1 MPNKNPPAF
10 TGLILVS
17 GEDGPGITENLMK
30 TLSQFAVTINDIQRI
45 VIRGRLVLT
54 ILITLDEAHSQ
65 AIAEDLNTL
74 QNELQADIAVDF
86 SFYQEVNRPQDLLR
100 VIIIGEEIRP
110 ISLALVAAE
119 VTKLG
124 GNIDDIRRL
133 SSAPIIALELFLSL
147 PNSDIKQVQ
156 SALSKVAVANRIDLS
171 VQLGG
176 SASQLKRVVLLDMD
190 STLIE
195 EEVIDIL
202 ANYAGKSQ
210 IASEI
215 TKKAMAGE
223 MDFNHSL
230 NSRVSLLAGLDESVL
245 MDARKRITFT
255 TGAQAL
261 VEQLHKLGHE
271 VGVVSGG
278 FIDVIE
284 PILHSLKVD
293 FYRANK
299 LEIQDGKLTGKLVG
313 KIIDSDEKANA
324 LQEFANLAGIDLQ
337 QTVAIGDGAND
348 LKMIQTAGLGIA
360 FNAKPKVV
368 ESADST
374 ISFRDL
380 SAVLLLMGIRT

>member
-1 MPNKNPPAF
+1 MPF
-10 TGLILVS
+10 YTGLILVS
-17 GEDGPGITENLMK
+17 GEDRPGITENLMR
-30 TLSQFAVTINDIQRI
+30 TLSQFAVTINDIQQI
-45 VIRGRLVLT
+45 VIRGRLILT
-54 ILITLDEAHSQ
+54 ILITLDEAHSE
-65 AIAEDLNTL
+65 AIVEDLNTL

-100 VIIIGEEIRP
+100 VIIIGKEIRP

-202 ANYAGKSQ
+202 ASYAGKSQ

-215 TKKAMAGE
+215 TEKAMAGE

-245 MDARKRITFT
+245 MNARKQITFT
-255 TGAQAL
+255 TGGQAL

-299 LEIQDGKLTGKLVG
+299 LEIQDGKLTGNLVG

-324 LQEFANLAGIDLQ
+324 LQEFANLAGVDLQ

-380 SAVLLLMGIRT
+380 SAVLPLMGIRT

>member
-1 MPNKNPPAF
+1 MPF
-10 TGLILVS
+10 YTGLILVS
-17 GEDGPGITENLMK
+17 GEDRPGITENLMR
-30 TLSQFAVTINDIQRI
+30 TLSQFAVTINDIQQI
-45 VIRGRLVLT
+45 VIRGRLILT
-54 ILITLDEAHSQ
+54 ILITLDEAHSE
-65 AIAEDLNTL
+65 AIVEDLNTL

-100 VIIIGEEIRP
+100 VIIIGKEIRP

-202 ANYAGKSQ
+202 ASYAGKSQ

-215 TKKAMAGE
+215 TEKAMAGE

-245 MDARKRITFT
+245 MNARKQITFT
-255 TGAQAL
+255 TGGQAL

-360 FNAKPKVV
+360 FNAKPKVI

-380 SAVLLLMGIRT
+380 SAVLPLMGIRT

>member
-1 MPNKNPPAF
+1 MPF
-10 TGLILVS
+10 YTGLILVS
-17 GEDGPGITENLMK
+17 GEDRPGITENLMK
-30 TLSQFAVTINDIQRI
+30 TLSQFAVTINDIQQI
-45 VIRGRLVLT
+45 VIRGRLILT

-245 MDARKRITFT
+245 MNARKQITFT

-324 LQEFANLAGIDLQ
+324 LQEFANLAGVDLQ
-337 QTVAIGDGAND
+337 QTVAVGDGAND
-348 LKMIQTAGLGIA
+348 LKMIQKAGLGIA

-380 SAVLLLMGIRT
+380 SAVLLMMGIRT

>member
-1 MPNKNPPAF
+1 MPF
-10 TGLILVS
+10 YTGLILVS
-17 GEDGPGITENLMK
+17 GEDRPGITENLMK
-30 TLSQFAVTINDIQRI
+30 TLSQFAVTINDIQQI
-45 VIRGRLVLT
+45 VIRGRLILT
-54 ILITLDEAHSQ
+54 ILINLDEAHSK
-65 AIAEDLNTL
+65 AIAEELNTL

-100 VIIIGEEIRP
+100 VVIIGEEIRP

-202 ANYAGKSQ
+202 ASYAGKSQ

-245 MDARKRITFT
+245 MNARKQITFT

-313 KIIDSDEKANA
+313 KIIDSDEKAIA
-324 LQEFANLAGIDLQ
+324 LQEFDNLAGVDLQ

-380 SAVLLLMGIRT
+380 SAVLPLMGIRT

>member
-1 MPNKNPPAF
+1 MPF
-10 TGLILVS
+10 YTGLILVS
-17 GEDGPGITENLMK
+17 GEDRPGITENLMR
-30 TLSQFAVTINDIQRI
+30 TLSQFAVTINDIQQI
-45 VIRGRLVLT
+45 VIRGRLILT
-54 ILITLDEAHSQ
+54 ILITLDEAHSE
-65 AIAEDLNTL
+65 AIVEDLNTL

-100 VIIIGEEIRP
+100 VIIIGKEIRP

-202 ANYAGKSQ
+202 ASYAGKSQ

-245 MDARKRITFT
+245 MNARKQITFT

-299 LEIQDGKLTGKLVG
+299 LEIQDGKLTGNLVG

-324 LQEFANLAGIDLQ
+324 LQEFANLAGVDLQ

-348 LKMIQTAGLGIA
+348 LKMIQKAGLGIA
-360 FNAKPKVV
+360 FNAKPRVV

-380 SAVLLLMGIRT
+380 SAVLPLMGIRT

>member
-1 MPNKNPPAF
+1 MPF
-10 TGLILVS
+10 YTGLILVS
-17 GEDGPGITENLMK
+17 GEDRPGITENLMR
-30 TLSQFAVTINDIQRI
+30 TLSQFAVTINDIQQI
-45 VIRGRLVLT
+45 VIRGRLILT
-54 ILITLDEAHSQ
+54 ILITLDEAHSE
-65 AIAEDLNTL
+65 AIVEDLNTL

-100 VIIIGEEIRP
+100 VIIIGKEIRP

-202 ANYAGKSQ
+202 ASYAGKSQ

-245 MDARKRITFT
+245 MNARKQITFT

-299 LEIQDGKLTGKLVG
+299 LEIQDGKLTGNLVG

-324 LQEFANLAGIDLQ
+324 LQEFANLAGVDLQ

-380 SAVLLLMGIRT
+380 SAVLPLMGIRT

>member
-1 MPNKNPPAF
+1 MPF
-10 TGLILVS
+10 YTGLILVS
-17 GEDGPGITENLMK
+17 GEDRPGITENLMR
-30 TLSQFAVTINDIQRI
+30 TLSQFAVTINDIQQI
-45 VIRGRLVLT
+45 VIRGRLILT
-54 ILITLDEAHSQ
+54 ILITLDEAHSE
-65 AIAEDLNTL
+65 AIVEDLNTL

-100 VIIIGEEIRP
+100 VIIIGKEIRP

-202 ANYAGKSQ
+202 ASYAGKSQ

-215 TKKAMAGE
+215 TEKAMAGE

-245 MDARKRITFT
+245 MNARKQITFT

-324 LQEFANLAGIDLQ
+324 LQEFANLAGVDLQ

-380 SAVLLLMGIRT
+380 SAVLPLMGIRT

>member
-1 MPNKNPPAF
+1 MPF
-10 TGLILVS
+10 YTGLILVS
-17 GEDGPGITENLMK
+17 GEDRPGITENLMK
-30 TLSQFAVTINDIQRI
+30 TLSQFAVTINDIQQI
-45 VIRGRLVLT
+45 VIRGRLILT

-202 ANYAGKSQ
+202 ASYAGKSQ

-245 MDARKRITFT
+245 MNARKQITFT

-313 KIIDSDEKANA
+313 KIIDSDEKAIA
-324 LQEFANLAGIDLQ
+324 LQEFANLAGVDLQ

>member
-1 MPNKNPPAF
+1 MPF
-10 TGLILVS
+10 YTGLILVS
-17 GEDGPGITENLMK
+17 GEDRPGITENLMR
-30 TLSQFAVTINDIQRI
+30 TLSQFAVTINDIQQI
-45 VIRGRLVLT
+45 VIRGRLILT
-54 ILITLDEAHSQ
+54 ILITLDEAHSE
-65 AIAEDLNTL
+65 AIVEDLNTL

-86 SFYQEVNRPQDLLR
+86 CFYQEVNRPQDLLR
-100 VIIIGEEIRP
+100 VIIIGKEIRP

-202 ANYAGKSQ
+202 ASYAGKSQ

-245 MDARKRITFT
+245 MNARKQITFT

-299 LEIQDGKLTGKLVG
+299 LEIQDGKLTGKLLE

-324 LQEFANLAGIDLQ
+324 LQEFANLAGVDLQ

-360 FNAKPKVV
+360 FNAKPKVI

-380 SAVLLLMGIRT
+380 SAVLPLMGIRT

>member
-1 MPNKNPPAF
+1 MPF
-10 TGLILVS
+10 YTGLILVS
-17 GEDGPGITENLMK
+17 GEDRPGITENLMK
-30 TLSQFAVTINDIQRI
+30 TLSQFAVTINDIQQI
-45 VIRGRLVLT
+45 VIRGRLILT
-54 ILITLDEAHSQ
+54 ILINLDEAHSK
-65 AIAEDLNTL
+65 AIAEELNTL

-100 VIIIGEEIRP
+100 VIIIGKEIRP

-202 ANYAGKSQ
+202 ASYAGKSQ

-245 MDARKRITFT
+245 MNARKQITFT

-324 LQEFANLAGIDLQ
+324 LQEFANLAGVDLQ
-337 QTVAIGDGAND
+337 QTVAVGDGAND
-348 LKMIQTAGLGIA
+348 LKMIQKAGLGIA

-380 SAVLLLMGIRT
+380 SAVLPLMGIRT

>member
-1 MPNKNPPAF
+1 MPF
-10 TGLILVS
+10 YTGLILVS
-17 GEDGPGITENLMK
+17 GEDRPGITENLMR
-30 TLSQFAVTINDIQRI
+30 TLSQFAVTINDIQQI
-45 VIRGRLVLT
+45 VIRGRLILT
-54 ILITLDEAHSQ
+54 ILITLDEAHSE
-65 AIAEDLNTL
+65 AIVEDLNTL

-100 VIIIGEEIRP
+100 VIIIGKEIRP

-202 ANYAGKSQ
+202 ASYAGKSQ

-230 NSRVSLLAGLDESVL
+230 NSHVSLLAGLDESVL
-245 MDARKRITFT
+245 MNARKQITFT

-324 LQEFANLAGIDLQ
+324 LQEFANLAGVDLQ

-360 FNAKPKVV
+360 FNAKPRVV

-380 SAVLLLMGIRT
+380 SAVLPLMGIRT

>member
-1 MPNKNPPAF
+1 MPF
-10 TGLILVS
+10 YTGLILVS
-17 GEDGPGITENLMK
+17 GEDRPGITENLMK
-30 TLSQFAVTINDIQRI
+30 TLSQFAVTINDIQQI
-45 VIRGRLVLT
+45 VIRGRLILT
-54 ILITLDEAHSQ
+54 ILITLDEAHSE
-65 AIAEDLNTL
+65 AIVEDLNTL

-202 ANYAGKSQ
+202 ASYAGKSQ

-245 MDARKRITFT
+245 MNARKQITFT

-324 LQEFANLAGIDLQ
+324 LQEFANLAGVDLQ
-337 QTVAIGDGAND
+337 QTVAVGDGAND
-348 LKMIQTAGLGIA
+348 LKMIQKAGLGIA

>member
-1 MPNKNPPAF
+1 MPF
-10 TGLILVS
+10 YTGLILVS
-17 GEDGPGITENLMK
+17 GEDRPGITENLMR
-30 TLSQFAVTINDIQRI
+30 TLSQFAVTINDIQQI
-45 VIRGRLVLT
+45 VIRGRLILT
-54 ILITLDEAHSQ
+54 ILITLDEAHSE
-65 AIAEDLNTL
+65 AIVEDLNTL

-100 VIIIGEEIRP
+100 VIIIGKEIRP

-202 ANYAGKSQ
+202 ASYAGKSQ

-245 MDARKRITFT
+245 MNARKQITFT
-255 TGAQAL
+255 TGGQAL

-324 LQEFANLAGIDLQ
+324 LQEFANLAGVDLQ

-360 FNAKPKVV
+360 FNAKPRVV

-380 SAVLLLMGIRT
+380 SAVLPLMGIRT

>member
-1 MPNKNPPAF
+1 MPF
-10 TGLILVS
+10 YTGLILVS
-17 GEDGPGITENLMK
+17 GEDRPGITENLMK
-30 TLSQFAVTINDIQRI
+30 TLSQFAVTINDIQQI
-45 VIRGRLVLT
+45 VIRGRLILT
-54 ILITLDEAHSQ
+54 ILITLDEAHSG

-156 SALSKVAVANRIDLS
+156 SALSKVAIANKIDLS

-245 MDARKRITFT
+245 MNARKQITFT

-324 LQEFANLAGIDLQ
+324 LQEFANLAGVDLQ

-348 LKMIQTAGLGIA
+348 LKMIQKAGLGIA
-360 FNAKPKVV
+360 FNAKPRVV

-380 SAVLLLMGIRT
+380 SAVLPLMGIRT

>member
-1 MPNKNPPAF
+1 MPF
-10 TGLILVS
+10 YTGLILVS
-17 GEDGPGITENLMK
+17 GEDRPGITENLMR
-30 TLSQFAVTINDIQRI
+30 TLSQFAVTINDIQQI
-45 VIRGRLVLT
+45 VIRGRLILT
-54 ILITLDEAHSQ
+54 ILITLDEAHSE
-65 AIAEDLNTL
+65 AIVEDLNTL

-100 VIIIGEEIRP
+100 VIIIGKEIRP

-202 ANYAGKSQ
+202 ASYAGKSQ

-230 NSRVSLLAGLDESVL
+230 NSHVSLLAGLDESVL
-245 MDARKRITFT
+245 MNARKQITFT

-313 KIIDSDEKANA
+313 KIIDSDEKAIA
-324 LQEFANLAGIDLQ
+324 LQEFANLAGVDLQ

-348 LKMIQTAGLGIA
+348 LKMIQKAGLGIA
-360 FNAKPKVV
+360 FNAKPRVV

-380 SAVLLLMGIRT
+380 SAVLPLMGIRT

>member
-1 MPNKNPPAF
+1 MPF
-10 TGLILVS
+10 YTGLILVS
-17 GEDGPGITENLMK
+17 GEDRPGITENLMR
-30 TLSQFAVTINDIQRI
+30 TLSQFAVTINDIQQI
-45 VIRGRLVLT
+45 VIRGRLILT
-54 ILITLDEAHSQ
+54 ILITLDEAHSE
-65 AIAEDLNTL
+65 AIVEDLNTL

-100 VIIIGEEIRP
+100 VIIIGKEIRP

-202 ANYAGKSQ
+202 ASYAGKSQ

-245 MDARKRITFT
+245 MNARKQITFT

-299 LEIQDGKLTGKLVG
+299 LEIQDGKLTGKLLG

-324 LQEFANLAGIDLQ
+324 LQEFANLAGVDLQ

-380 SAVLLLMGIRT
+380 SAVLPLMGIRT

>member
-1 MPNKNPPAF
+1 MPF
-10 TGLILVS
+10 YTGLILVS
-17 GEDGPGITENLMK
+17 GEDRPGITENLMR
-30 TLSQFAVTINDIQRI
+30 TLSQFAVTINDIQQI
-45 VIRGRLVLT
+45 VIRGRLILT
-54 ILITLDEAHSQ
+54 ILINLDEAHSK
-65 AIAEDLNTL
+65 AIAEELNTL

-100 VIIIGEEIRP
+100 VIIIGKEIRP

-202 ANYAGKSQ
+202 ASYAGKSQ

-245 MDARKRITFT
+245 MNARKQITFT

-299 LEIQDGKLTGKLVG
+299 LEIQDGKLTGNLVG
-313 KIIDSDEKANA
+313 KIIDGDEKANA
-324 LQEFANLAGIDLQ
+324 LQEFANLAGVDLQ

-360 FNAKPKVV
+360 FNAKPKVI

-380 SAVLLLMGIRT
+380 SAVLPLMGIRT

>member
-1 MPNKNPPAF
+1 MPF
-10 TGLILVS
+10 YTGLILVS
-17 GEDGPGITENLMK
+17 GEDRPGITENLMR
-30 TLSQFAVTINDIQRI
+30 TLSQFAVTINDIQQI
-45 VIRGRLVLT
+45 VIRGRLILT
-54 ILITLDEAHSQ
+54 ILITLDEAHSE
-65 AIAEDLNTL
+65 AIVEDLNTL

-100 VIIIGEEIRP
+100 VIIIGKEIRP

-119 VTKLG
+119 LTKLG

-190 STLIE
+190 STLIQ

-202 ANYAGKSQ
+202 ASYAGKSQ

-245 MDARKRITFT
+245 MNARKQITFT

-299 LEIQDGKLTGKLVG
+299 LEIQDGKLTGNLVG

-324 LQEFANLAGIDLQ
+324 LQEFANLAGVDLQ

-360 FNAKPKVV
+360 FNAKPKVI

-380 SAVLLLMGIRT
+380 SAVLPLMGIRT

>member
-1 MPNKNPPAF
+1 MPF
-10 TGLILVS
+10 YTGLILVS
-17 GEDGPGITENLMK
+17 GEDRPGITENLMK
-30 TLSQFAVTINDIQRI
+30 TLSQFAVTINDIQQI
-45 VIRGRLVLT
+45 VIRGRLILT

-156 SALSKVAVANRIDLS
+156 SALSKVAIANKIDLS

-202 ANYAGKSQ
+202 ASYAGKSQ

-245 MDARKRITFT
+245 MNARKQITFT

-324 LQEFANLAGIDLQ
+324 LQEFANLAGVDLQ
-337 QTVAIGDGAND
+337 QTVAVGDGAND
-348 LKMIQTAGLGIA
+348 LKMIQKAGLGIA

>member
-1 MPNKNPPAF
+1 MPF
-10 TGLILVS
+10 YTGLILVS
-17 GEDGPGITENLMK
+17 GEDRPGITENLMR
-30 TLSQFAVTINDIQRI
+30 TLSQFAVTINDIQQI
-45 VIRGRLVLT
+45 VIRGRLILT
-54 ILITLDEAHSQ
+54 ILITLDEAHSE
-65 AIAEDLNTL
+65 AIVEDLNTL

-100 VIIIGEEIRP
+100 VIIIGKEIRP

-202 ANYAGKSQ
+202 ASYAGKSQ

-245 MDARKRITFT
+245 MNARKQITFT

-299 LEIQDGKLTGKLVG
+299 LEIQDGKLTGNLVG

-324 LQEFANLAGIDLQ
+324 LQEFANLAGVDLQ

-360 FNAKPKVV
+360 FNAKPRVV

-380 SAVLLLMGIRT
+380 SAVLPLMGIRT

>member
-1 MPNKNPPAF
+1 MPF
-10 TGLILVS
+10 YTGLILVS
-17 GEDGPGITENLMK
+17 GEDRPGITENLMR
-30 TLSQFAVTINDIQRI
+30 TLSQFAVTINDIQQI
-45 VIRGRLVLT
+45 VIRGRLILT
-54 ILITLDEAHSQ
+54 ILITLDEAHSE
-65 AIAEDLNTL
+65 AIVEDLNTL

-86 SFYQEVNRPQDLLR
+86 CFYQEVNRPQDLLR
-100 VIIIGEEIRP
+100 VIIIGKEIRP

-133 SSAPIIALELFLSL
+133 SSAPVIALELFLSL

-202 ANYAGKSQ
+202 ASYAGKSQ

-245 MDARKRITFT
+245 MNARKQITFT

-324 LQEFANLAGIDLQ
+324 LQEFANLAGVDLQ

-380 SAVLLLMGIRT
+380 SAVLPLMGIRT

>member
-1 MPNKNPPAF
+1 MPF
-10 TGLILVS
+10 YTGLILVS
-17 GEDGPGITENLMK
+17 GEDRPGITENLMR
-30 TLSQFAVTINDIQRI
+30 TLSQFAVTINDIQQI
-45 VIRGRLVLT
+45 VIRGRLILT
-54 ILITLDEAHSQ
+54 ILITLDEAHSE
-65 AIAEDLNTL
+65 AIVEDLNTL

-100 VIIIGEEIRP
+100 VIIIGKEIRP

-202 ANYAGKSQ
+202 ASYAGKSQ

-223 MDFNHSL
+223 MDFSHSL

-245 MDARKRITFT
+245 MNARKQITFT

-299 LEIQDGKLTGKLVG
+299 LEIQDGKLTGNLVG

-324 LQEFANLAGIDLQ
+324 LQEFANLAGVDLQ

-380 SAVLLLMGIRT
+380 SAVLPLMGIRT

>member
-1 MPNKNPPAF
+1 MPF
-10 TGLILVS
+10 YTGLILVS
-17 GEDGPGITENLMK
+17 GEDRPGITENLMR
-30 TLSQFAVTINDIQRI
+30 TLSQFAVTINDIQQI
-45 VIRGRLVLT
+45 VIRGRLILT
-54 ILITLDEAHSQ
+54 ILITLDEAHSE
-65 AIAEDLNTL
+65 AIVEDLNTL

-100 VIIIGEEIRP
+100 VIIIGKEIRP

-202 ANYAGKSQ
+202 ASYAGKSQ

-223 MDFNHSL
+223 MDFNHSI

-245 MDARKRITFT
+245 MNARKQITFT

-324 LQEFANLAGIDLQ
+324 LQEFANLAGVDLQ

-360 FNAKPKVV
+360 FNAKPKVI

-380 SAVLLLMGIRT
+380 SAVLPLMGIRT

>member
-1 MPNKNPPAF
+1 MPF
-10 TGLILVS
+10 YTGLILVS
-17 GEDGPGITENLMK
+17 GEDRPGITENLMR
-30 TLSQFAVTINDIQRI
+30 TLSQFAVTINDIQQI
-45 VIRGRLVLT
+45 VIRGRLILT
-54 ILITLDEAHSQ
+54 ILINLDEAHSK
-65 AIAEDLNTL
+65 AIAEELNTL

-100 VIIIGEEIRP
+100 VIIIGKEIRP

-202 ANYAGKSQ
+202 ASYAGKSQ

-245 MDARKRITFT
+245 MNARKQITFT

-299 LEIQDGKLTGKLVG
+299 LEIQDGKLTGNLVG
-313 KIIDSDEKANA
+313 KIIDGDEKANA
-324 LQEFANLAGIDLQ
+324 LQEFANLAGVDLQ

-348 LKMIQTAGLGIA
+348 LKMIQKAGLGIA
-360 FNAKPKVV
+360 FNAKPRVV

-380 SAVLLLMGIRT
+380 SAVLPLMGIRT

>member
-1 MPNKNPPAF
+1 MPF
-10 TGLILVS
+10 YTGLILVS
-17 GEDGPGITENLMK
+17 GEDRPGITENLMR
-30 TLSQFAVTINDIQRI
+30 TLSQFAVTINDIQQI
-45 VIRGRLVLT
+45 VIRGRLILT
-54 ILITLDEAHSQ
+54 ILITLDEAHSE
-65 AIAEDLNTL
+65 AIVEDLNTL

-100 VIIIGEEIRP
+100 VIIIGKEIRP

-202 ANYAGKSQ
+202 ASYAGKSQ

-245 MDARKRITFT
+245 MNARKQITFT

-324 LQEFANLAGIDLQ
+324 LQEFANLAGVDLQ
-337 QTVAIGDGAND
+337 QTVAVGDGAND
-348 LKMIQTAGLGIA
+348 LKMIQKAGLGIA

-380 SAVLLLMGIRT
+380 SAVLLMMGIRT

>member
-1 MPNKNPPAF
+1 MPF
-10 TGLILVS
+10 YTGLILVS
-17 GEDGPGITENLMK
+17 GEDRPGITENLMK
-30 TLSQFAVTINDIQRI
+30 TLSQFAVTINDIQQI
-45 VIRGRLVLT
+45 VIRGRLILT

-156 SALSKVAVANRIDLS
+156 SALSKVAIANKIDLS

-202 ANYAGKSQ
+202 ASYAGKSQ

-245 MDARKRITFT
+245 MNARKQITFT

-313 KIIDSDEKANA
+313 KIIDSDEKAIA
-324 LQEFANLAGIDLQ
+324 LQEFANLAGVDLQ

-380 SAVLLLMGIRT
+380 SAVLPLMGIRT

>member
-1 MPNKNPPAF
+1 MPF
-10 TGLILVS
+10 YTGLILVS
-17 GEDGPGITENLMK
+17 GEDRPGITENLMR
-30 TLSQFAVTINDIQRI
+30 TLSQFAVTINDIQQI
-45 VIRGRLVLT
+45 VIRGRLILT
-54 ILITLDEAHSQ
+54 ILITLDEAHSE
-65 AIAEDLNTL
+65 AIVEDLNTL

-100 VIIIGEEIRP
+100 VIIIGKEIRP

-202 ANYAGKSQ
+202 ASYAGKSQ

-245 MDARKRITFT
+245 INARKQITFT

-299 LEIQDGKLTGKLVG
+299 LEIQDGKLTGNLVG
-313 KIIDSDEKANA
+313 KIIDGDEKANA
-324 LQEFANLAGIDLQ
+324 LQEFANLAGVDLQ

-360 FNAKPKVV
+360 FNAKPKVI

-380 SAVLLLMGIRT
+380 SAVLPLMGIRT

>member
-1 MPNKNPPAF
+1 MPSY

-17 GEDGPGITENLMK
+17 GEDRPGITENLMK
-30 TLSQFAVTINDIQRI
+30 TLSQFAVTINDIQQI
-45 VIRGRLVLT
+45 VTRGRLILT
-54 ILITLDEAHSQ
+54 ILITLDEAHSK
-65 AIAEDLNTL
+65 AIAEELNTL

-100 VIIIGEEIRP
+100 VVIIGEEIRP

-202 ANYAGKSQ
+202 ASYAGKSQ

-245 MDARKRITFT
+245 MNARKQITFT

-324 LQEFANLAGIDLQ
+324 LQEFANLAGVDLQ
-337 QTVAIGDGAND
+337 QTVAVGDGAND
-348 LKMIQTAGLGIA
+348 LKMIQKAGLGIA

>member
-1 MPNKNPPAF
+1 MPF
-10 TGLILVS
+10 YTGLILVS
-17 GEDGPGITENLMK
+17 GEDRPGITENLMR
-30 TLSQFAVTINDIQRI
+30 TLSQFAVTINDIQQI
-45 VIRGRLVLT
+45 VIRGRLILT
-54 ILITLDEAHSQ
+54 ILITLDEAHSE
-65 AIAEDLNTL
+65 AIVEDLNTL

-100 VIIIGEEIRP
+100 VIIIGKEIRP

-156 SALSKVAVANRIDLS
+156 SALSKVAIANKIDLS

-202 ANYAGKSQ
+202 ASYAGKSQ

-245 MDARKRITFT
+245 MNARKQITFT

-324 LQEFANLAGIDLQ
+324 LQEFANLAGVDLQ

-348 LKMIQTAGLGIA
+348 LKMIQKAGLGIA
-360 FNAKPKVV
+360 FNAKPRVV

-380 SAVLLLMGIRT
+380 SAVLPLMGIRT

>member
-1 MPNKNPPAF
+1 MPF
-10 TGLILVS
+10 YTGLILVS
-17 GEDGPGITENLMK
+17 GEDRPGITENLMK
-30 TLSQFAVTINDIQRI
+30 TLSQFAVTINDIQQI
-45 VIRGRLVLT
+45 VIRGRLILT

-156 SALSKVAVANRIDLS
+156 SALSKVAIANKIDLS

-202 ANYAGKSQ
+202 ASYAGKSQ

-245 MDARKRITFT
+245 MNARKQITFT

-313 KIIDSDEKANA
+313 KIIDSDEKAIA
-324 LQEFANLAGIDLQ
+324 LQEFANLAGVDLQ

-380 SAVLLLMGIRT
+380 SAVLLMMGIRT

>member
-1 MPNKNPPAF
+1 MPF
-10 TGLILVS
+10 YTGLILVS
-17 GEDGPGITENLMK
+17 GEDRPGITENLMK
-30 TLSQFAVTINDIQRI
+30 TLSQFAVTINDIQQI
-45 VIRGRLVLT
+45 VIRGRLILT
-54 ILITLDEAHSQ
+54 ILITLDEAHSE
-65 AIAEDLNTL
+65 AIVEDLNTL

-100 VIIIGEEIRP
+100 VIIIGKEIRP

-156 SALSKVAVANRIDLS
+156 SALSKVAIANKIDLS

-202 ANYAGKSQ
+202 ASYAGKSQ

-245 MDARKRITFT
+245 MNARKQITFT

-299 LEIQDGKLTGKLVG
+299 LEIQDGKLTGNLVG
-313 KIIDSDEKANA
+313 KIIDGDEKANA
-324 LQEFANLAGIDLQ
+324 LQEFANLAGVDLQ

-360 FNAKPKVV
+360 FNAKPKVI

-380 SAVLLLMGIRT
+380 SAVLPLMGIRT

>member
-1 MPNKNPPAF
+1 MPF
-10 TGLILVS
+10 YTGLILVS
-17 GEDGPGITENLMK
+17 GEDRPGITENLMR
-30 TLSQFAVTINDIQRI
+30 TLSQFAVTINDIQQI
-45 VIRGRLVLT
+45 VIRGRLILT
-54 ILITLDEAHSQ
+54 ILITLDEAHSE
-65 AIAEDLNTL
+65 AIVEDLNTL

-100 VIIIGEEIRP
+100 VIIIGKEIRP

-202 ANYAGKSQ
+202 ASYAGKSQ

-245 MDARKRITFT
+245 MNARKQITFT

-299 LEIQDGKLTGKLVG
+299 LEIQDGKLTGKLLG

-324 LQEFANLAGIDLQ
+324 LQEFANLAGVDLQ

-360 FNAKPKVV
+360 FNAKPKVI

-380 SAVLLLMGIRT
+380 SAVLPLMGIRT

>member
-1 MPNKNPPAF
+1 MPF
-10 TGLILVS
+10 YTGLILVS
-17 GEDGPGITENLMK
+17 GEDRPGITENLMK
-30 TLSQFAVTINDIQRI
+30 TLSQFAVTINDIQQI
-45 VIRGRLVLT
+45 VIRGRLILT

-202 ANYAGKSQ
+202 ASYAGKSQ

-245 MDARKRITFT
+245 MNARKQITFT

-313 KIIDSDEKANA
+313 KIIDSDEKAIA
-324 LQEFANLAGIDLQ
+324 LQEFANLAGVDLQ

-380 SAVLLLMGIRT
+380 SAVLLMMGIRT

>member
-1 MPNKNPPAF
+1 MPF
-10 TGLILVS
+10 YTGLILVS
-17 GEDGPGITENLMK
+17 GEDRPGITENLMK
-30 TLSQFAVTINDIQRI
+30 TLSQFAVTINDIQQI
-45 VIRGRLVLT
+45 VIRGRLILT
-54 ILITLDEAHSQ
+54 ILITLDEAHSE
-65 AIAEDLNTL
+65 AIVEDLNTL

-202 ANYAGKSQ
+202 ASYAGKSQ

-245 MDARKRITFT
+245 MNARKQITFT

-313 KIIDSDEKANA
+313 KIVDSDEKAIA
-324 LQEFANLAGIDLQ
+324 LQEFANLAGVDLQ

-348 LKMIQTAGLGIA
+348 LKMIQKAGLGIA
-360 FNAKPKVV
+360 FNAKPRVV

-380 SAVLLLMGIRT
+380 SAVLPLMGIRT

>member
-1 MPNKNPPAF
+1 MPF
-10 TGLILVS
+10 YTGLILVS
-17 GEDGPGITENLMK
+17 GEDRPGITENLMK
-30 TLSQFAVTINDIQRI
+30 TLSQFAVTINDIQQI
-45 VIRGRLVLT
+45 VIRGRLILT
-54 ILITLDEAHSQ
+54 ILITLDEAHSE
-65 AIAEDLNTL
+65 AIVEDLNTL

-100 VIIIGEEIRP
+100 VIIIGKEIRP

-202 ANYAGKSQ
+202 ASYAGKSQ

-245 MDARKRITFT
+245 MNARKQITFT

-313 KIIDSDEKANA
+313 KIIDSDEKAIA
-324 LQEFANLAGIDLQ
+324 LQEFANLAGVDLQ

-380 SAVLLLMGIRT
+380 SAVLPLMGIRT

>member
-1 MPNKNPPAF
+1 MPF
-10 TGLILVS
+10 YTGLILVS
-17 GEDGPGITENLMK
+17 GEDRPGITENLMR
-30 TLSQFAVTINDIQRI
+30 TLSQFAVTINDIQQI
-45 VIRGRLVLT
+45 VIRGRLILT
-54 ILITLDEAHSQ
+54 ILITLDEAHSE
-65 AIAEDLNTL
+65 AIVEDLNTL

-86 SFYQEVNRPQDLLR
+86 CFYQEVNRPQDLLR
-100 VIIIGEEIRP
+100 VIIIGKEIRP

-119 VTKLG
+119 LTKLG

-133 SSAPIIALELFLSL
+133 SSAPVIALELFLSL

-202 ANYAGKSQ
+202 ASYAGKSQ

-245 MDARKRITFT
+245 MNARKQITFT

-380 SAVLLLMGIRT
+380 SAVLPLMGIRT

>member
-1 MPNKNPPAF
+1 MPF
-10 TGLILVS
+10 YTGLILVS
-17 GEDGPGITENLMK
+17 GEDRPGITENLMK
-30 TLSQFAVTINDIQRI
+30 TLSQFAVTINDIQQI
-45 VIRGRLVLT
+45 VIRGRLILT

-156 SALSKVAVANRIDLS
+156 SALSKVAIANKIDLS

-245 MDARKRITFT
+245 MNARKQITFT

-313 KIIDSDEKANA
+313 KIIDSDEKAIA
-324 LQEFANLAGIDLQ
+324 LQEFANLAGVDLQ

>member
-1 MPNKNPPAF
+1 MPF
-10 TGLILVS
+10 YTGLILVS
-17 GEDGPGITENLMK
+17 GEDRPGITENLMK
-30 TLSQFAVTINDIQRI
+30 TLSQFAVTINDIQQI
-45 VIRGRLVLT
+45 VIRGRLILT
-54 ILITLDEAHSQ
+54 ILITLDEAHSE
-65 AIAEDLNTL
+65 AIVEDLNTL

-202 ANYAGKSQ
+202 ASYAGKSQ

-245 MDARKRITFT
+245 MNARKQITFT

-299 LEIQDGKLTGKLVG
+299 LEIQDGKLTGNLVG
-313 KIIDSDEKANA
+313 KIIDGDEKANA
-324 LQEFANLAGIDLQ
+324 LQEFANLAGVDLQ

-348 LKMIQTAGLGIA
+348 LKMIQKAGLGIA
-360 FNAKPKVV
+360 FNAKPRVV

-380 SAVLLLMGIRT
+380 SAVLPLMGIRT